1 MSYYFSKM
9 MNCSVE
15 EAVEK
20 VTAKLKEYG
29 FGIITQVNVQE
40 TLKEKIGV
48 EFRKYRILGACNPAY
63 AHRALSAE
71 SRIGL
76 LLPCN
81 VIVYEREDGKTEVA
95 AINPKISM
103 EKVGN
108 KELSD
113 FSCEVTEIMEKVIKA
128 L

>member
-1 MSYYFSKM
+1 ME
-9 MNCSVE
+9 CTVD

-40 TLKEKIGV
+40 TLREKIGV
-48 EFRKYRILGACNPAY
+48 EFRKYRILGACNPTY

-81 VIVYEREDGKTEVA
+81 VIVYEREDGNTEVA
-95 AINPKISM
+95 AINPKVSM

-108 KELSD
+108 RDLTD
-113 FSCEVTEIMEKVIKA
+113 FACEVTEIMEKVIKA